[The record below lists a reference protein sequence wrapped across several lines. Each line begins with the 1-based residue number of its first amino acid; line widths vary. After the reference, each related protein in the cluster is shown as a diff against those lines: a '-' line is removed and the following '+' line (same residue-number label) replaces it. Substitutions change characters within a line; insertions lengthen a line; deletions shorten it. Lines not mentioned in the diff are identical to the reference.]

1 MNKMRIGRIIL
12 YAVLIFLAG
21 FVTGALLAPIFG
33 RTFMRPPAPH
43 EMSQQMLAHLQ
54 SVLHLTDQQLTQ
66 IKPIVEKT
74 GEDMETIHHQTMQR
88 VLARLA
94 EAHAQISAFL
104 TPEQKIAFQKME
116 KEHGERLRHVH
127 PILLPPPEPPSP
139 APDQK

>member
-1 MNKMRIGRIIL
+1 MNKLRVGRIIV
-12 YAVLIFLAG
+12 YAALIFLAG
-21 FVTGALLAPIFG
+21 GVTGALLAPLFG

-43 EMSQQMLAHLQ
+43 EMSQHMLAHLQ

-66 IKPIVEKT
+66 IKPLVEKT
-74 GEDMETIHHQTMQR
+74 GAEMETIHRETMQR

-94 EAHAQISAFL
+94 ETHAQISAFL

-127 PILLPPPEPPSP
+127 PILLPPPEPPSSSP
-139 APDQK
+139 EPK